1 MDIGTQV
8 TFILEGQTYT
18 GTIAKSYTN
27 SYLITFT
34 SPDPAIVDKY
44 HNKVII
50 SQKQVQAVKFE
61 LIQAS
66 CHFSDLFFKT

>member
-8 TFILEGQTYT
+8 TFVLEGQTYT
-18 GTIAKSYTN
+18 GTITKSYTN
-27 SYLITFT
+27 SYLIAFT

-50 SQKQVQAVKFE
+50 SQKKVQLVK
-61 LIQAS
+61 
-66 CHFSDLFFKT
+66 

>member
-44 HNKVII
+44 HNKF
-50 SQKQVQAVKFE
+50 KP
-61 LIQAS
+61 LN
-66 CHFSDLFFKT
+66 SDLKQPPLKFRRFQGWLF

>member
-50 SQKQVQAVKFE
+50 SQKQVQADRKSVV
-61 LIQAS
+61 
-66 CHFSDLFFKT
+66 